1 MKRSKMVSLL
11 IFLLVLLPMGVS
23 AQLKIAVDD
32 AQKHKLSMT
41 TRMFI
46 NELNDGGFD
55 PVKQA
60 ERRQARRASLGNVAL
75 KRIDKNAGRFYAAP
89 DTINGRA
96 YVSAFITLEDNND
109 VSALEALGVKV
120 QCKFKKGIITSE
132 IPVNK
137 ITEVASLNSVKK
149 ISIARVMESCT
160 DSARKL
166 THVEDILTQSA
177 NALRVGIDN
186 KYDGSGVLLGIID
199 NGIDFKHIAFKD
211 KNGNSRIVKAYIYDA
226 PPEYDKEYD
235 PNGWYEHDYDITA
248 ISDATTDDVNQD
260 HGTHTAS
267 IAGGSSVIINGS
279 TVTVTDEHDKAT
291 YGGMAPGASLFLC
304 GVRGLKETYLCN
316 SLYRICSYADR
327 FNMPVVISNSY
338 GGHYGPHDGSV
349 WSNRIGES
357 FESASII
364 GDYFNDTNPNHIC
377 LTSSGN
383 DGHMSKN
390 NEGGGNHLLG
400 RATFESP
407 VGTIVRSKSNG
418 GSIYSGYIANI
429 YARNTTINGLA
440 VNIYVLDA
448 VSGAILTSVTIT
460 EESVVNGLEDY
471 YSGKLKVYYDY
482 ISSDSNKKALTL
494 YSLDTDPLILRE
506 GYPNG
511 CTLAIE
517 VYPLSGETEID
528 FFGGSQYYFSS
539 HLTTPNH
546 IWTAG
551 SDDMSVDEL
560 STIPEVISVGAY
572 VSRAVGMDYKGVTH
586 SVEYKYSDGDIAPF
600 SGYATADQSPT
611 GKFYPWITAP
621 GTCVISA
628 VNHYHTSGYYLG
640 NDEHQEFYRVNN
652 NTTNP
657 YGTMSGTSMACP
669 VAAGIVALWLQ
680 AAKEVGTDLTTSKVK
695 EIMAET
701 AIKDDYVTGTNSSH
715 FGNGKIDALAGIA
728 KILREGRKPMIQATP
743 SELSFDGPINESQ
756 SQTINVKGL
765 YVTGNITATLNDE
778 SGAYSIDKTNI
789 VSSMEGEDITVSWE
803 PVAAGT
809 TTATLTLSAEGVD
822 DVVVNLTGHSEVT
835 SIYASIPR
843 VVLSTR
849 VGTEY
854 SQLFRV
860 LGRYLTDDIT
870 LTITGDSHAFSV
882 TPTTIYKKN
891 SGKPIDVVV
900 TFSPSSAG
908 SYSGI
913 LSLTSNGA
921 ETASIILSGT
931 GTDSSTELTRYEYW
945 FDNDIDDLVSG
956 SISGYEADIDINV
969 NTQHLSDGLHTLNIR
984 MKQSGGE
991 YDYSPVSTKV
1001 FFKHNKSEGGQVV
1014 YWFDDNDVNT
1024 KAGST
1029 SLLEIE
1035 EPQLVTLD
1043 LSDNDKF
1050 PLGFHTLN
1058 MRVATRGK
1066 SLSNIYKTRVLKTAT
1081 GDFDRIEYWV
1091 DGNFPSQASQ
1101 RGYVT
1106 ASSSSGKEFNFEN
1119 KTFNLSNVPSGP
1131 HRIYY
1136 RAVSSKG
1143 ITGSAVGMASVFV
1156 GGGTPSM
1163 IEYWFDGDATKSA
1176 TVPLPASALQDTVDV
1191 ALVMSDIEKFPLG
1204 FHLLSMRLASE
1215 GREQS
1220 PVYSARV
1227 LKMASGEANRMEY
1240 WVDGDYDNRKTVTGK
1255 TTSSDANSFIFT
1267 DPFDLSDVSAGL
1279 HCVYYRATSTNG
1291 ITKSAIYMTP
1301 VFVGG
1306 GNTTKLE
1313 YWFDDVNGSGDVQ
1326 TLSGSAD
1333 PTDDKVVYFNQTI
1346 NLANLSSGVH
1356 RLFYRGVNS
1365 EGVSKTAVSMTPILV
1380 KSMFG
1385 GGEAV
1390 LSSFTIV
1397 VDNVEVDHGALNG
1410 ENEQLFTYKLDAT
1423 ELSLGNHTLKAS
1435 FMNSYGV
1442 RITEQIPF
1450 RVIERPPF
1458 ILGDVNNDMKVTI
1471 TDAVAIVNYIL
1482 GSPSTNFN
1490 EDAADV
1496 NEDGYININDA
1507 VGIVNMILM
1516 QGQ

>member
-1 MKRSKMVSLL
+1 MLV
-11 IFLLVLLPMGVS
+11 FLLALWPVMAS

-46 NELNDGGFD
+46 SELNDGGFD
-55 PVKQA
+55 PVQQEA
-60 ERRQARRASLGNVAL
+60 RRRARRAKSGLPVINEPVT
-75 KRIDKNAGRFYAAP
+75 KRRSKNDGRFYAAP

-120 QCKFKKGIITSE
+120 QCKFNKGIITSE
-132 IPVNK
+132 IPVDK
-137 ITEVASLNSVKK
+137 LQEVVALSNVTRVSV
-149 ISIARVMESCT
+149 ARVMQPAT
-160 DSARKL
+160 DLSREL
-166 THVEDILTQSA
+166 TNVDDILTQSA
-177 NALRVGIDN
+177 DALRAGIDN
-186 KYDGSGVLLGIID
+186 KYDGTGVLLGIID
-199 NGIDFKHIAFKD
+199 TGIDFQHIAFKD
-211 KNGNSRIVKAYIYDA
+211 KNGKSRIVKGYIYTFD
-226 PPEYDKEYD
+226 EDKDGNAINIVER
-235 PNGWYEHDYDITA
+235 DYDSTNISEAITD
-248 ISDATTDDVNQD
+248 DATED

-267 IAGGSSVIINGS
+267 TAGGSSVIINGDN
-279 TVTVTDEHDKAT
+279 VTVTDDHANAT
-291 YGGMAPGASLFLC
+291 YGGMAPGADLFLC
-304 GVRGLKETYLCN
+304 GIKKYVDTNVAN
-316 SLYRICSYADR
+316 SFKRIVSYADR
-327 FNMPVVISNSY
+327 FNMPVVVSNSY
-338 GGHYGPHDGSV
+338 GNTWGPHDGNV
-349 WSNRIGES
+349 GLFDKPYELTNICQEL
-357 FESASII
+357 FESA
-364 GDYFNDTNPNHIC
+364 NHIC
-377 LTSSGN
+377 LFSSGN
-383 DGHMSKN
+383 NAGKSKD
-390 NEGGGNHLLG
+390 NEGGGCYLHGIASKQNPL
-400 RATFESP
+400 S
-407 VGTIVRSKSNG
+407 TIIRFNIYLDADGGYCYKGGMAKLWFDSTIEDFAVIIYVLNSQTGDILETIPINEIPKDEYVNADVSNYYSG
-418 GSIYSGYIANI
+418 SLSIYSGKEYEKGFLLINSNDLITKSMANNN
-429 YARNTTINGLA
+429 YN
-440 VNIYVLDA
+440 
-448 VSGAILTSVTIT
+448 
-460 EESVVNGLEDY
+460 
-471 YSGKLKVYYDY
+471 
-482 ISSDSNKKALTL
+482 SN
-494 YSLDTDPLILRE
+494 Y
-506 GYPNG
+506 
-511 CTLAIE
+511 TLAFSIFPKSDNVE
-517 VYPLSGETEID
+517 MEINMWGDRGYYYTNHLQTE
-528 FFGGSQYYFSS
+528 G
-539 HLTTPNH
+539 HNWL
-546 IWTAG
+546 AG
-551 SDDMSVDEL
+551 TDDMSIDAPAA
-560 STIPEVISVGAY
+560 IPNVISVGAY
-572 VSRAVGMDYKGVTH
+572 VSRVSGIDYNGKPH
-586 SVEYKYSDGDIAPF
+586 SLGEQYQVGDIAPF
-600 SGYATADQSPT
+600 SSYALEAHSPR
-611 GKFYPWITAP
+611 GEFYPWITGP
-621 GTCVISA
+621 GTSVIAA
-628 VNHYHTSGYYLG
+628 VNSRNLNGNYL
-640 NDEHQEFYRVNN
+640 NDNKFTDDLYRVNS
-652 NTTNP
+652 NTINP
-657 YGTMSGTSMACP
+657 YGVMKGTSMSTP
-669 VAAGIVALWLQ
+669 VVAGIVALWLQ

-715 FGNGKIDALAGIA
+715 FGNGKIDALAGLA

-765 YVTGNITATLNDE
+765 YITGNITATLNDE
-778 SGAYSIDKTNI
+778 SGTYSIDKTSI
-789 VSSMEGEDITVSWE
+789 VASMEGNDITVTWE
-803 PVAAGT
+803 PTTAGT

-822 DVVVNLTGHSEVT
+822 DVVVNLTGHSDVT
-835 SIYASIPR
+835 SISASIPR

-913 LSLTSNGA
+913 LTLTSNGA
-921 ETASIILSGT
+921 ETTNVILSGT

-945 FDNDIDDLVSG
+945 FDNDIGDKLSG

-984 MKQSGGE
+984 MKQSGGK

-1001 FFKHNKSEGGQVV
+1001 FFKHNKSEGGQIV

-1029 SLLEIE
+1029 SILEIE

-1106 ASSSSGKEFNFEN
+1106 ATSSSGKEFNFEN

-1204 FHLLSMRLASE
+1204 FHLLSMRFASE

-1255 TTSSDANSFIFT
+1255 AASSDANSFIFT

-1279 HCVYYRATSTNG
+1279 HCIYYRATSMNG

-1313 YWFDDVNGSGDVQ
+1313 YWFDDENGSGGVQ

-1346 NLANLSSGVH
+1346 NLDNLSPGVH
-1356 RLFYRGVNS
+1356 RLFYRGVNN

-1390 LSSFTIV
+1390 LSSFSIV

-1458 ILGDVNNDMKVTI
+1458 IKGDVNNDMKVTI

-1507 VGIVNMILM
+1507 VSIVNMILT
-1516 QGQ
+1516 Q

>member
-1 MKRSKMVSLL
+1 
-11 IFLLVLLPMGVS
+11 MGVS

-41 TRMFI
+41 TEMFI

-60 ERRQARRASLGNVAL
+60 ERRRARRALLGKEVFEEIEPH
-75 KRIDKNAGRFYAAP
+75 RCSKNDGRFYAAP

-120 QCKFKKGIITSE
+120 QCKFEKGIITSE
-132 IPVNK
+132 IPVDK
-137 ITEVASLNSVKK
+137 LSEVAVLDDVSRISV
-149 ISIARVMESCT
+149 ARVLKPATNLSRKCT
-160 DSARKL
+160 NVD
-166 THVEDILTQSA
+166 DILTQSVDA
-177 NALRVGIDN
+177 IRAGIDN
-186 KYDGSGVLLGIID
+186 KYDGKGVLLGVID
-199 NGIDFKHIAFKD
+199 RGIDFQHIAFKD
-211 KNGNSRIVKAYIYDA
+211 KDGISRIVGGYIWDG
-226 PPEYDKEYD
+226 
-235 PNGWYEHDYDITA
+235 NNQHDYSVNH
-248 ISDATTDDVNQD
+248 ISEAETDNTNED

-267 IAGGSSVIINGS
+267 TAGGSSVIIDGS

-304 GVRGLKETYLCN
+304 GLNEFFDTYECN
-316 SLYRICSYADR
+316 SIYRICNYAER
-327 FNMPVVISNSY
+327 FNMPVVVSNSY
-338 GGHYGPHDGSV
+338 GSMMGAHDGETENTEFQRVISQ
-349 WSNRIGES
+349 
-357 FESASII
+357 
-364 GDYFNDTNPNHIC
+364 YFNDDKLNHIC
-377 LTSSGN
+377 LFSTGN
-383 DGHMSKN
+383 ESNMSKDG
-390 NEGGGNHLLG
+390 EGGGKHIF
-400 RATFESP
+400 AKASP
-407 VGTIVRSKSNG
+407 DEPL
-418 GSIYSGYIANI
+418 GSILRCNSYKNRDGGYYYRKAIADIWTRTRCQSGLKC
-429 YARNTTINGLA
+429 T
-440 VNIYVLDA
+440 IYVLDA
-448 VSGAILTSVTIT
+448 TTGIVLSTIP
-460 EESVVNGLEDY
+460 VNEWGEVNISNY
-471 YSGKLKVYYDY
+471 YNGNLYVNYYDFDNKQNIF
-482 ISSDSNKKALTL
+482 ISTADVLSTKGVLDSYNSKYTL
-494 YSLDTDPLILRE
+494 AFEVSPVEGDCLFDIWAGDGCYLSNYLDT
-506 GYPNG
+506 
-511 CTLAIE
+511 
-517 VYPLSGETEID
+517 SGHGWI
-528 FFGGSQYYFSS
+528 S
-539 HLTTPNH
+539 
-546 IWTAG
+546 G
-551 SDDMSVDEL
+551 SDDMSVCEK
-560 STIPEVISVGAY
+560 STYPNVISVGAY
-572 VSRAVGMDYKGVTH
+572 VSRVVGTDYKGNMH
-586 SVEYKYSDGDIAPF
+586 SLINKYYVDDIAPF
-600 SGYATADQSPT
+600 SGYATVDQSPT

-680 AAKEVGTDLTTSKVK
+680 AAKEVGTDLTTSDVK
-695 EIMAET
+695 RIMAET
-701 AIKDDYVTGTNSSH
+701 AIKDGYVTDGDNSSH

-765 YVTGNITATLNDE
+765 YITGNITATLNDE
-778 SGAYSIDKTNI
+778 SGIYSIDKTNI
-789 VSSMEGEDITVSWE
+789 VASMEGEDITVTWE
-803 PVAAGT
+803 PTTAGT

-822 DVVVNLTGHSEVT
+822 DVVVNLTGHSDVT
-835 SIYASIPR
+835 SISASIPR

-913 LSLTSNGA
+913 LTLTSNGA

-945 FDNDIDDLVSG
+945 FDNDIGDMLSG

-991 YDYSPVSTKV
+991 YDYSPVSSKV

-1014 YWFDDNDVNT
+1014 YWFDDNDINT

-1029 SLLEIE
+1029 SILEIE

-1058 MRVATRGK
+1058 MRMATRGK

-1106 ASSSSGKEFNFEN
+1106 ATSSSGKEFNFEN
-1119 KTFNLSNVPSGP
+1119 KTINLSNVPSGP

-1204 FHLLSMRLASE
+1204 FHLLSMRFASE

-1255 TTSSDANSFIFT
+1255 AASSDANSFIFT

-1306 GNTTKLE
+1306 GNTTKLK
-1313 YWFDDVNGSGDVQ
+1313 YWFDDENGSGGVQ

-1346 NLANLSSGVH
+1346 NLDNLSSGVH
-1356 RLFYRGVNS
+1356 RLFYRGVNN

-1458 ILGDVNNDMKVTI
+1458 IKGDVNNDMKVTI

-1507 VGIVNMILM
+1507 VSIVNMILM